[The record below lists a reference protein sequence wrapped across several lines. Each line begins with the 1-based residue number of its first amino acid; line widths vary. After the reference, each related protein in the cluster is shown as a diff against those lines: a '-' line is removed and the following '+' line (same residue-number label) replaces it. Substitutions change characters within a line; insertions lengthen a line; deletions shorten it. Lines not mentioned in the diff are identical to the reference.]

1 MMNRVG
7 KAVFFNLFE
16 AEYEDGL
23 TVLSKSGRESSS
35 SSSGFS
41 KTPVHYEIVH
51 CSNCHCFYNL

>member
-23 TVLSKSGRESSS
+23 KCTEQ
-35 SSSGFS
+35 
-41 KTPVHYEIVH
+41 IW
-51 CSNCHCFYNL
+51 